1 MKENKDFPLAIS
13 TYIVQTDIY
22 DMIGDGYVLLV
33 EIFQ

>member
-13 TYIVQTDIY
+13 IYITETAIE

-33 EIFQ
+33 EIF